1 MERLKFWRSAWVAAA
16 VARLPRPLR
25 ILFGRL
31 LREHRPQHHWHYIGR
46 SVETGKPLWQCQ
58 KCLRVVR
65 GRKPRR

>member
-1 MERLKFWRSAWVAAA
+1 MERLKFWRSAKVAAL
-16 VARLPRPLR
+16 VSRLPRPLR
-25 ILFGRL
+25 ILCGRL

-46 SVETGKPLWQCQ
+46 SIESGQPLWQCQ